1 MAYKVVGGVHTDFT
15 FSKVK
20 EHAREE
26 YGPFGTREEAID
38 VWKAN
43 MWLNVDNALHRLKII
58 PA

>member
-15 FSKVK
+15 FNAVK
-20 EHAREE
+20 EADREE
-26 YGPFGTREEAID
+26 YGPFKSREEALD
-38 VWKAN
+38 VWKAR